1 MACNFMG
8 IIDQPFLAVIS
19 SLFTSN
25 GSASGICA
33 VE

>member
-8 IIDQPFLAVIS
+8 IIDLFLLAVIS

-25 GSASGICA
+25 GSASRICV